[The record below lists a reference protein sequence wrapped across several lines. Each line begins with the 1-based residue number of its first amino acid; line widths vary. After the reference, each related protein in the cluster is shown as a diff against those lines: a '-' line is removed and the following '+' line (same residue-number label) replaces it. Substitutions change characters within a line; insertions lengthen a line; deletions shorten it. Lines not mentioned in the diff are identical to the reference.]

1 MNHKNVLKISDLKS
15 NTDLVDPLSG
25 YDLIFLNDFMIDAN
39 IGVYKHEKLKRQPL
53 RINVIAKVKNPKTIN
68 DSRLQSVVCYNQ
80 ISKKIKKIIGAGHTV
95 LLEKLAEKIIQEC
108 FKNKR
113 IETMK
118 IRLEK
123 LDAIKE
129 AASAGIE
136 IERSRA

>member
-68 DSRLQSVVCYNQ
+68 PF
-80 ISKKIKKIIGAGHTV
+80 SKFINEYYFNYTYSYRGDYIKILETTQHGKMLLKK
-95 LLEKLAEKIIQEC
+95 L
-108 FKNKR
+108 
-113 IETMK
+113 
-118 IRLEK
+118 
-123 LDAIKE
+123 
-129 AASAGIE
+129 
-136 IERSRA
+136 

>member
-1 MNHKNVLKISDLKS
+1 MNHKNVLKITDLKS

-80 ISKKIKKIIGAGHTV
+80 ISKKIFRQSVANFTTV
-95 LLEKLAEKIIQEC
+95 RMSYMTSLISHVTRTSFFTGVTLAITYSLNSIDYT
-108 FKNKR
+108 
-113 IETMK
+113 I
-118 IRLEK
+118 
-123 LDAIKE
+123 
-129 AASAGIE
+129 
-136 IERSRA
+136 

>member
-1 MNHKNVLKISDLKS
+1 MNHKNVLKINDLKS

-80 ISKKIKKIIGAGHTV
+80 ISKKIKKIIGAGHTI
-95 LLEKLAEKIIQEC
+95 LLEKLAEKIFLEC